1 MASIADADV
10 DLKLM
15 SASALLEED
24 PTAAA
29 RAAREILR
37 IYPDS
42 SAAALL
48 LATASRSLG
57 DATGALGVLDGLV
70 RLQPANAV
78 IRLELA
84 RAYRE
89 AGRQAET
96 VSALQ
101 EALRLEPKLA
111 DGWRELSVQL
121 AAAGDD
127 RGADAA
133 YARYASL
140 SREPAQLREPT
151 WALQDNRT
159 SAAESMLRRILLKTP
174 QDVAAMRLL
183 AEALMRSENYTE
195 AERLLRNCLDLAP
208 GYSAARH
215 DLARLLLKLE
225 KPSELLPLVERL
237 LVLEPQ
243 NAAYRSLQASV
254 FSLIGRHD
262 KAIEILDTLF
272 ADSNAAASLWMNYG
286 HELKAAGRSRD
297 SVSAYRTSI
306 ALAPSSGAA
315 YWSLANLK
323 TFRFSA
329 AELDAMRAQL
339 TREDVTTDDR
349 VDFEFA
355 IAKALEDDRRFA
367 ESFEHY
373 SAANSLRRSM
383 LPYDSA
389 KISAQIMRSKKV
401 FTPGFFAERQ
411 GFGSNAIDPI
421 FIVGLPRAGSTLL
434 EQILASHSLVEGTRE
449 LADIISIARE
459 LGRKSSEM
467 DDAAFLEALAS
478 LNAADVA
485 ALADRYLDATRIY
498 RRTGEPRFVD
508 KMPNNFIYIGLIH
521 LLFPRAAIIDARRH
535 PLGCC
540 FSCFKQHFA
549 WGQRFTNDLA
559 DLGRYY
565 RDYVDLMAHFDAVLP
580 GRVHHVNY
588 ENVVKD
594 LPREVRGLLEYCGLP
609 FEDQCLRFFENRR
622 SIQTASAEQ
631 VRQPIF
637 SEGVDQWRHFEPWLG
652 PLKEALGDAF
662 GSYMSN

>member
-1 MASIADADV
+1 MANTDV
-10 DLKLM
+10 NLKLM

-29 RAAREILR
+29 RAAREILGK
-37 IYPDS
+37 YPDN

-48 LATASRSLG
+48 LATASRNLG
-57 DATGALGVLDGLV
+57 DARGALEVLAGLV

-78 IRLELA
+78 IHLELA

-111 DGWRELSVQL
+111 EGWRELSLLL
-121 AAAGDD
+121 ATAGDD
-127 RGADAA
+127 HGADAA

-140 SREPAQLREPT
+140 SPEPAQLREPA

-159 SAAESMLRRILLKTP
+159 AAAESMLRRILLQTP
-174 QDVAAMRLL
+174 HDVAAMRLL
-183 AEALMRSENYTE
+183 AEVLIRSENYTE

-215 DLARLLLKLE
+215 DLARLLLTLQ
-225 KPSELLPLVERL
+225 KPSELLPLIERL

-243 NAAYRSLQASV
+243 NAAYRLLQASV
-254 FSLIGRHD
+254 LSLIGQHG
-262 KAIEILDTLF
+262 KAIEVLNMLF
-272 ADSNAAASLWMNYG
+272 ADSSASASLWLNYG

-297 SVSAYRTSI
+297 SVNAYRESI

-329 AELDAMRAQL
+329 AELDAMRTQL
-339 TREDVTTDDR
+339 AREDLTTDDR

-389 KISAQIMRSKKV
+389 KITAQVARSKKV
-401 FTPGFFAERQ
+401 FTADFFAKRK
-411 GFGSNAIDPI
+411 GFGAKSIDPI

-434 EQILASHSLVEGTRE
+434 EQILASHSQVEGTRE
-449 LADIISIARE
+449 LADITAIARG
-459 LGRKSSEM
+459 LGRPSSEM
-467 DDAAFLEALAS
+467 DDAGFLEALAS

-508 KMPNNFIYIGLIH
+508 KMPNNFLYIGLIH
-521 LLFPRAAIIDARRH
+521 LLFPQAAIIDARRH
-535 PLGCC
+535 PMGCC

-549 WGQRFTNDLA
+549 KGQRFTNDLA
-559 DLGRYY
+559 DLGRFY
-565 RDYVDLMAHFDAVLP
+565 RDYVDLTAHFDAVLP
-580 GRVHHVNY
+580 GRVHRVNY
-588 ENVVKD
+588 EDVVKD
-594 LPREVRGLLEYCGLP
+594 LSREVRGLLEYCGLP
-609 FEDQCLRFFENRR
+609 FEEHCLRFFENPR

-652 PLKEALGDAF
+652 PLREALGDLAF
-662 GSYMSN
+662 RN

>member
-1 MASIADADV
+1 MVSMADADV
-10 DLKLM
+10 NLKLM

-29 RAAREILR
+29 RAAREILK

-57 DATGALGVLDGLV
+57 DTTAALEVLEGLV
-70 RLQPANAV
+70 RLQPASAV

-89 AGRQAET
+89 AGRQAAT
-96 VSALQ
+96 VSSLQ

-111 DGWRELSVQL
+111 AGWCELSAQL
-121 AAAGDD
+121 ATAGDD

-140 SREPAQLREPT
+140 SPEPAQLREPA
-151 WALQDNRT
+151 WALQDNRIA
-159 SAAESMLRRILLKTP
+159 AAESMLRRVLLQTP

-183 AEALMRSENYTE
+183 AEVLTRSEKYVE

-215 DLARLLLKLE
+215 DLARLLLTLQ
-225 KPSELLPLVERL
+225 KPSELLPLIERL
-237 LVLEPQ
+237 LRLEPQ
-243 NAAYRSLQASV
+243 NAAYRSLQASA

-272 ADSNAAASLWMNYG
+272 ADSSAAASLWMNYG

-329 AELDAMRAQL
+329 AELDAMRTQL
-339 TREDVTTDDR
+339 TREDLTTDER

-355 IAKALEDDRRFA
+355 IAKAFEDDRRFA

-389 KISAQIMRSKKV
+389 KITAQIACSKKV
-401 FTPGFFAERQ
+401 LTPDFFAQRK
-411 GFGSNAIDPI
+411 GFGSKAIDPI

-449 LADIISIARE
+449 LADITAIARG
-459 LGRKSSEM
+459 LGRKGGEM
-467 DDAAFLEALAS
+467 DDAGFLQALAT

-508 KMPNNFIYIGLIH
+508 KMPNNFLYIGLIH
-521 LLFPRAAIIDARRH
+521 LLFPHAAIIDARRH
-535 PLGCC
+535 PMGCC

-549 WGQRFTNDLA
+549 RGQRFTHDLA
-559 DLGRYY
+559 DLGSYY
-565 RDYVDLMAHFDAVLP
+565 RDYVDLMTHFDAVLP
-580 GRVHHVNY
+580 GRVHRVNY
-588 ENVVKD
+588 EDVVQD
-594 LPREVRGLLEYCGLP
+594 LSAEVRGLLEYCGLP
-609 FEDQCLRFFENRR
+609 FEEQCLRFFENRR

-652 PLKEALGDAF
+652 PLREALGDLAF
-662 GSYMSN
+662 RS

>member
-1 MASIADADV
+1 MASIADV
-10 DLKLM
+10 RLKLM

-24 PTAAA
+24 PGAAA
-29 RAAREILR
+29 QAAREILKL
-37 IYPDS
+37 YPDH

-48 LATASRSLG
+48 LATASRALG
-57 DATGALGVLDGLV
+57 NATGALEVLGGLV
-70 RLQPANAV
+70 RLQPASAV
-78 IRLELA
+78 LRLELA

-96 VSALQ
+96 IASLQ
-101 EALRLEPKLA
+101 EALRLQPELA
-111 DGWRELSVQL
+111 DGWRELSGQL

-140 SREPAQLREPT
+140 SPEPAQLGEAA
-151 WALQDNRT
+151 WALQENRST
-159 SAAESMLRRILLKTP
+159 AAESMLRRVLLQAP
-174 QDVAAMRLL
+174 RDVATMRML
-183 AEALMRSENYTE
+183 AEALTRSENYAE
-195 AERLLRNCLDLAP
+195 AERLLRTCLDLAP

-225 KPSELLPLVERL
+225 RPGELLPLVERL
-237 LVLEPQ
+237 LELEPQ
-243 NAAYRSLQASV
+243 NAAYRILQASV

-262 KAIEILDTLF
+262 ESIEILEALM
-272 ADSNAAASLWMNYG
+272 ADSTAGASLWMNYG
-286 HELKAAGRSRD
+286 DELKAAGRSRD
-297 SVSAYRTSI
+297 SVSAYRRSI
-306 ALAPSSGAA
+306 ALEPSSGAA

-323 TFRFSA
+323 TFRFNA

-339 TREDVTTDDR
+339 NREDLWADDR

-355 IAKALEDDRRFA
+355 TAKALEDERRFA
-367 ESFEHY
+367 ESFQHY

-389 KISAQIMRSKKV
+389 KISAQIIRSKKV
-401 FTPGFFAERQ
+401 LTPDFFAQRQ
-411 GFGSNAIDPI
+411 GFGSKATDPI

-449 LADIISIARE
+449 LADITSMARALGGKSGE
-459 LGRKSSEM
+459 L

-478 LNAADVA
+478 LNAAEAA

-498 RRTGEPRFVD
+498 RLTGEPRFVD
-508 KMPNNFIYIGLIH
+508 KMPNNFLYIGLIQ

-535 PLGCC
+535 PVGCC
-540 FSCFKQHFA
+540 FSCFKQRFA
-549 WGQRFTNDLA
+549 LGQRFTDDLA
-559 DLGRYY
+559 DLARYY

-580 GRVHHVNY
+580 GRVHRVDY

-594 LPREVRGLLEYCGLP
+594 LPGEVRGLLEYCGLP

-622 SIQTASAEQ
+622 SIRTASAEQ

-652 PLKEALGDAF
+652 PLKDALGDVLEGLAF
-662 GSYMSN
+662 RR

>member
-1 MASIADADV
+1 MSSIADV

-15 SASALLEED
+15 SASALLEEN
-24 PTAAA
+24 PRAAA
-29 RAAREILR
+29 QAAREILKV
-37 IYPDS
+37 YPDS

-57 DATGALGVLDGLV
+57 DAAGALEVLERLV
-70 RLQPANAV
+70 RLQPASAV
-78 IRLELA
+78 MRLELA
-84 RAYRE
+84 RAYGEMGRNPEAIAALRE
-89 AGRQAET
+89 ALT
-96 VSALQ
+96 
-101 EALRLEPKLA
+101 LEPKLA
-111 DGWRELSVQL
+111 DGWRELSALL
-121 AAAGDD
+121 ATAGDA

-133 YARYASL
+133 YAKYASL
-140 SREPAQLREPT
+140 SPEPAQLSEPA
-151 WALQDNRT
+151 WALRENRT
-159 SAAESMLRRILLKTP
+159 AAAESMLRRLLRQTP
-174 QDVAAMRLL
+174 QDVAVMRLL
-183 AEALMRSENYTE
+183 AEVLIRSENYGE

-215 DLARLLLKLE
+215 DLARLLLTLQ

-237 LVLEPQ
+237 LELEPQ
-243 NAAYRSLQASV
+243 SAAYRSLQASV

-262 KAIEILDTLF
+262 KSIEILDTLF

-297 SVSAYRTSI
+297 SVSAYRRST

-315 YWSLANLK
+315 YSSLANLK
-323 TFRFSA
+323 TFRFDA
-329 AELDAMRAQL
+329 AELDEMRAQL
-339 TREDVTTDDR
+339 NREDLPADDR
-349 VDFEFA
+349 VEFEFA

-383 LPYDSA
+383 LPYDSG
-389 KISAQIMRSKKV
+389 KFSAQIMRSKKV
-401 FTPGFFAERQ
+401 FTADFFAQRQ

-449 LADIISIARE
+449 LADMITIARE

-467 DDAAFLEALAS
+467 DDAAFLQALAA
-478 LNAADVA
+478 LNAAEAA
-485 ALADRYLDATRIY
+485 ALADRYLDQTRIY

-508 KMPNNFIYIGLIH
+508 KMPNNFLYIGLIH

-535 PLGCC
+535 PMGCC

-549 WGQRFTNDLA
+549 KGQRFTNDLA
-559 DLGRYY
+559 DLARFY

-580 GRVHHVNY
+580 GRIHRVNY
-588 ENVVKD
+588 EHVVKD
-594 LPREVRGLLEYCGLP
+594 LPRAVHGLLEYCGLP
-609 FEDQCLRFFENRR
+609 FEEQCLRFFENRR

-637 SEGVDQWRHFEPWLG
+637 SEGVDQWRQFEPWLG
-652 PLKEALGDAF
+652 PLKAALGDAVE
-662 GSYMSN
+662 SYMPN

>member
-1 MASIADADV
+1 MVATMADADAS
-10 DLKLM
+10 LKLM

-29 RAAREILR
+29 RAAREILK

-57 DATGALGVLDGLV
+57 DAKGALEVLDGLV
-70 RLQPANAV
+70 RLQPASAV

-84 RAYRE
+84 RACRE
-89 AGRQAET
+89 AGRQAEA

-111 DGWRELSVQL
+111 DGWRELSGQL

-140 SREPAQLREPT
+140 SLEPAQLGEAA
-151 WALQDNRT
+151 WALQENRT
-159 SAAESMLRRILLKTP
+159 AAAESMLRSVLRQTP

-183 AEALMRSENYTE
+183 AEVLFRSENYTE

-225 KPSELLPLVERL
+225 RPGELLPLVERL

-243 NAAYRSLQASV
+243 NGAYRSLQASV

-262 KAIEILDTLF
+262 ESIKILDTLI
-272 ADSNAAASLWMNYG
+272 ADSSAAASLWMNYG
-286 HELKAAGRSRD
+286 HELKAAGRSGD
-297 SVSAYRTSI
+297 SVSAYRTSV

-329 AELDAMRAQL
+329 AELDAMLAQL
-339 TREDVTTDDR
+339 NRDDLATDDR

-355 IAKALEDDRRFA
+355 IAKAFEDDRRYA

-389 KISAQIMRSKKV
+389 RISAQIMRSKKLL
-401 FTPGFFAERQ
+401 TPDFFAQRR
-411 GFGSNAIDPI
+411 GFGSTAIDPI

-449 LADIISIARE
+449 LADIISIARG
-459 LGRKSSEM
+459 LGRKSNEM
-467 DDAAFLEALAS
+467 DDAAFLEALAA
-478 LNAADVA
+478 LNAAEVA

-508 KMPNNFIYIGLIH
+508 KMPNNFLYIGLIH

-535 PLGCC
+535 PMGCC

-559 DLGRYY
+559 DLGRFY

-580 GRVHHVNY
+580 GRVHRVNY
-588 ENVVKD
+588 EDVVKD
-594 LPREVRGLLEYCGLP
+594 LSGEVRGLLEYCGLP
-609 FEDQCLRFFENRR
+609 FEDRCLRFFENRR

-652 PLKEALGDAF
+652 PLEEALGDLAF
-662 GSYMSN
+662 RR